1 MILLCMKKELVNQII
16 YGQIRVYLI
25 RKLTKLKLIFL
36 FNDEFELHL
45 CLK

>member
-1 MILLCMKKELVNQII
+1 MILLCMEKELVNQIT
-16 YGQIRVYLI
+16 YGQIRAHLT

-36 FNDEFELHL
+36 FNDEFKLDL

>member
-1 MILLCMKKELVNQII
+1 MILLCMEKKLVNQIT
-16 YGQIRVYLI
+16 YEQIWAYLT